1 MIKSQDNFVISVL
14 ILWHGTADIIQLK
27 LRIDSH
33 GCVLMAEWAAVL
45 MIGEFDLYFVG
56 HL

>member
-1 MIKSQDNFVISVL
+1 VIKSQDNFVISVL